1 MMDTVTKDVCCA
13 RVDTVTRTELGS
25 ACFGSPASLKG
36 KLALFCQRWI
46 KVKLH
51 LVVLFLK
58 GHCCCLYH
66 QTVVLDLVSFFLL
79 LQKSE
84 VKQKSRVL
92 SQNAPTHPT
101 IHLTPLE

>member
-1 MMDTVTKDVCCA
+1 MDTVTKDVCCV
-13 RVDTVTRTELGS
+13 RVHTVTRTEQGS

-36 KLALFCQRWI
+36 KLTLFCQRWI

-66 QTVVLDLVSFFLL
+66 QTAVLDLVGCFLL

-84 VKQKSRVL
+84 VKQKS
-92 SQNAPTHPT
+92 
-101 IHLTPLE
+101 